1 MIKTEEFFVN
11 MGPQHPSTH
20 GVLRL
25 LLELDGEV
33 IVGCTPHIG
42 YLHRGIEKIAEMRS
56 YTQFIPFTDRLDY
69 LASMNNNLAY
79 VQAVE
84 KLMGIDLPKRVK
96 YIRVI
101 MAELNRIASHLV
113 FWGCYAQD
121 LGAVTPFLYA
131 FRERE
136 KIIDLFEMTCGAR
149 LTYNYLRIGGVSRDL
164 PEGFKDKVLDFLKY
178 FKPRLVEYDNLI
190 TNNEIFIKRTKGI
203 GILSKEDA
211 LALGVSGPN
220 LRASG
225 VRWDLRRGIPYANYE
240 EFEFDI
246 PTGSQGDCFDR
257 YYVRVEEM
265 RQSVRILEQAINS
278 LPEGEFKAKV
288 PKVIKPPEGEVYSAA
303 ENPRG
308 ELGFYIISDGSSNPY
323 RLKVRAPSFI
333 NLQVLPKLL
342 VGFKVAD
349 VIAVVGSIDLVMGE
363 VDR

>member
-25 LLELDGEV
+25 LLRLDGEV
-33 IVGCTPHIG
+33 IVGCVPHIG

-84 KLMGIDLPKRVK
+84 KLMGIDLPKRAK

-113 FWGCYAQD
+113 FWGCFAQD

-136 KIIDLFEMTCGAR
+136 KIMDLFEMTSGAR
-149 LTYNYLRIGGVSRDL
+149 LTYNYIRIGGVSRDL
-164 PEGFKDKVLDFLKY
+164 LPGFKDKALDFLKY

-211 LALGVSGPN
+211 LAMGVSGPN

-225 VRWDLRRGIPYANYE
+225 VRWDLRKGIPYTAYE
-240 EFEFDI
+240 EFEFDV
-246 PTGSQGDCFDR
+246 PTGSRGDCFDR

-278 LPEGEFKAKV
+278 LPEGEFKTKL
-288 PKVIKPPEGEVYSAA
+288 PKVIKPPAGEVYWAA

-308 ELGFYIISDGSSNPY
+308 ELGFYIISDGSSKPY
-323 RLKVRAPSFI
+323 RLKVRGPSFT

-349 VIAVVGSIDLVMGE
+349 VIAVVGSIDFVMGE
-363 VDR
+363 ADR